1 MEALFTNK
9 IFLFVLAVLPA
20 ILLMIYIYRKDRLEK
35 EPISILIKLF
45 IAGIVI
51 CFPAGSAN
59 VLFETLISAFFGIT
73 EDMESISLGK
83 FLAYQIVDKLIV
95 GAGVEESLKLFAVM
109 WLAKPAR
116 NKENNSTFDSIV
128 YCVFVSLGFAL
139 FENIDYV
146 MEYGFATAVTRFF
159 LSVPGHM
166 FFSIVMGYCVS
177 MWSNF
182 SNVKSVETANAQNNV
197 IKIRQPEYPAK
208 KWLVM
213 SLALPVLCHFVYNFS
228 LTLSDYGLINY
239 FYLLAVIFAV
249 YVTGFIM
256 IHKLSSKDANRAY
269 LVEELLLTKYPELIN
284 HRHIAQQSYIEE
296 IQANPEKAEQFIKKM
311 LAKTAPKNAVGVMAT
326 APNPGTMVSAT
337 ELVKAYKAAH
347 PEVTDAEVIKVPIS
361 ELYAAYIAAQTKTTP
376 AAEPAA
382 VTARQAP
389 EKPSYSEKKYDN
401 ELLFGDYKNLDFG
414 NKNNSV
420 IKSSAYNGT
429 ARIFNFNTGKYV
441 NLSDNLPI
449 SIGQGQGSTIKGGY
463 AHTHVVIDY
472 DGENVFLTNVALGT
486 QNGENIPT
494 TFVNGKRIM
503 YRSKIVLKNNDKF
516 ILKSNTGSITS
527 EMKFYYVCE

>member
-1 MEALFTNK
+1 METLFTNK

-45 IAGIVI
+45 FAGIAI
-51 CFPAGSAN
+51 YFPAGTAN
-59 VLFETLISAFFGIT
+59 FLFETLISAFFGIT
-73 EDMESISLGK
+73 ENMESISLGK
-83 FLAYQIVDKLIV
+83 FFAYQIVDNLIV
-95 GAGVEESLKLFAVM
+95 GAGVEESLKLLAVM
-109 WLAKPAR
+109 WFAKPAR

-146 MEYGFATAVTRFF
+146 MERGFATAVTRFF
-159 LSVPGHM
+159 FSVPGHM

-213 SLALPVLCHFVYNFS
+213 SLVLPVLCHFIYNFS
-228 LTLSDYGLINY
+228 LTLSDYGLINF

-249 YVTGFIM
+249 YITGFII
-256 IHKLSSKDANRAY
+256 IHKLSAKDANRAY

-311 LAKTAPKNAVGVMAT
+311 LAKTSHQNPVAVTTA
-326 APNPGTMVSAT
+326 APNPNTMISLT
-337 ELVKAYKAAH
+337 TLVNAYKAAH
-347 PEVTDAEVIKVPIS
+347 PEMTDAEVIKVPIN

-376 AAEPAA
+376 VAEPAA
-382 VTARQAP
+382 VTAQQSPA
-389 EKPSYSEKKYDN
+389 KPSYSEKKHDN
-401 ELLFGDYKNLDFG
+401 ELFFGDYKNLDFG

-420 IKSSAYNGT
+420 IKSSVYNGT

-441 NLSDNLPI
+441 NLADNMPI
-449 SIGQGQGSTIKGGY
+449 SIGQGQDSTIKGGY

-472 DGENVFLTNVALGT
+472 DGENIFLTNTALGT
-486 QNGENIPT
+486 QNGDNIPVT
-494 TFVNGKRIM
+494 VVNGKRIY
-503 YRSKIVLKNNDKF
+503 YRSKVVLNNKDEI
-516 ILKSNTGSITS
+516 ILKSNKGSITS
-527 EMKFYYVCE
+527 EMKFYFVCD